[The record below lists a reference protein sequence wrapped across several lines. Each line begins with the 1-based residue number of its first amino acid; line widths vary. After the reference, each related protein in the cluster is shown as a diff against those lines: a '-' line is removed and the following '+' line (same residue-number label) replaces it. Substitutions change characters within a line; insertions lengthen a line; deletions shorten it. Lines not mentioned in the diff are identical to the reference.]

1 MKRLHRLTAMILF
14 LQSRNYTNIH
24 QLVDKFEV
32 SERTIYRDLN
42 ALTEAGLP
50 LSFEE
55 GRGYFIVDGY
65 NLPPLNFTDEEANSI
80 IIAEK
85 LMKKYADDKILTTFS
100 NAVEKIRVI
109 LNSLQKQKLE
119 NLEQHIRM
127 YIPEG
132 EESTM
137 YLNEINTAVMAKQV
151 VEIEYT
157 NNINRK
163 TLRNIEPIGLTF
175 YGNTWHVIAYCHNRR
190 SYRDFVLKRISKL
203 RVTSLA
209 PQDNQLSLDDYI
221 ATLPK
226 M

>member
-14 LQSRNYTNIH
+14 LQSRNYTSIS

-50 LSFEE
+50 ISFEE

-85 LMKKYADDKILTTFS
+85 LMKKYADDKTLTTFS

-157 NNINRK
+157 NNHGIK
-163 TLRNIEPIGLTF
+163 AIRNIEPIGLTF
-175 YGNTWHVIAYCHNRR
+175 YGNTWHVIGYCHNRKG
-190 SYRDFVLKRISKL
+190 YRDFVLKRISKL

-209 PQDNQLSLDDYI
+209 PLDNQLSLDEYI